1 MAKDQ
6 RTQQIWGSQIWKV
19 TAESHPSGETGVGNE
34 GSWSPLGRQL
44 KLPSTEHH
52 NFGSRWGAAVAE
64 TADVRGFVLM
74 SISLKTYQ
82 P

>member
-1 MAKDQ
+1 M
-6 RTQQIWGSQIWKV
+6 
-19 TAESHPSGETGVGNE
+19 TADSHPSGETGVGNE

-64 TADVRGFVLM
+64 TADVRGFTLM
-74 SISLKTYQ
+74 GILLKTYQ